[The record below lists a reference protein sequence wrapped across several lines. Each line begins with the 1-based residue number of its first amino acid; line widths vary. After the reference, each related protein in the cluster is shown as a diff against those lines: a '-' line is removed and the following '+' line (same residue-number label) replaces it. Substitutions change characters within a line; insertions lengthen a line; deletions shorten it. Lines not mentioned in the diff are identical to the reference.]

1 MAHVVVNVIEH
12 NITIRDDA
20 MKIEIFGSGCPK
32 CIELEKR
39 AKEAV
44 LRAKLNATF
53 YHIYDID
60 KIVERGIFVTP
71 ALVVDSEILFE
82 GKLPSV
88 DELVIA
94 LTKR

>member
-60 KIVERGIFVTP
+60 KIVEYGVMTTP
-71 ALVVDSEILFE
+71 AIAIDGKIKSSGRIPEVKEIEKWL
-82 GKLPSV
+82 K
-88 DELVIA
+88 
-94 LTKR
+94 

>member
-1 MAHVVVNVIEH
+1 MEH
-12 NITIRDDA
+12 KITIKDDI

-39 AKEAV
+39 AREAV
-44 LRAKLNATF
+44 LRVKLKATF
-53 YHIYDID
+53 DHIYDINQ
-60 KIVERGIFVTP
+60 IVERGIFITP
-71 ALVVDSEILFE
+71 ALVVDGKVLFE
-82 GKLPSV
+82 GKIPSV